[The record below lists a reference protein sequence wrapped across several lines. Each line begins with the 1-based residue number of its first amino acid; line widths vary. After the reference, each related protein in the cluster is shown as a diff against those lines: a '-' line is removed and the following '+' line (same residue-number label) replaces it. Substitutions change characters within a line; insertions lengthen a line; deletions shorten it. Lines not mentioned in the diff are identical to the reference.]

1 MKSFL
6 LLLIPFLFL
15 MTLMGLIGTLESF
28 DDNRRYLGEWLSIFL
43 FSFLLLIPACFK
55 YMQTEDDFLFL
66 WVKTKSKR
74 LREKKESAKE
84 AMRKE
89 LEED

>member
-1 MKSFL
+1 MKTFMVLSFIGL
-6 LLLIPFLFL
+6 AWFAFAGLIYAEDAFKFISVATAILLIPFYSK
-15 MTLMGLIGTLESF
+15 IE
-28 DDNRRYLGEWLSIFL
+28 R
-43 FSFLLLIPACFK
+43 
-55 YMQTEDDFLFL
+55 TEDDYLFL

-74 LREKKESAKE
+74 LRERKNSAKE

>member
-1 MKSFL
+1 MKTFL
-6 LLLIPFLFL
+6 FLLIPILFL
-15 MTLMGLIGTLESF
+15 MTLTGF
-28 DDNRRYLGEWLSIFL
+28 LGSIDQAGEREFVIWLSVFI
-43 FSFLLLIPACFK
+43 FSFALLTPSYFK
-55 YMQTEDDFLFL
+55 YVNTEDDFLFL

-74 LREKKESAKE
+74 LRERKESAKE

>member
-15 MTLMGLIGTLESF
+15 MTLMGLYGTIEKF
-28 DDNRRYLGEWLSIFL
+28 DDRDLVIWLSVFL
-43 FSFLLLIPACFK
+43 FSLFLLIPACFK
-55 YMQTEDDFLFL
+55 YMETEDDFLFL

-74 LREKKESAKE
+74 LRERKESAKE

>member
-6 LLLIPFLFL
+6 FLFSPFLACLAIACFIISIMQFGKSDFPLFLSISLFSSFLLIP
-15 MTLMGLIGTLESF
+15 S
-28 DDNRRYLGEWLSIFL
+28 YY
-43 FSFLLLIPACFK
+43 K
-55 YMQTEDDFLFL
+55 YKSTEDDFLFL

-74 LREKKESAKE
+74 LRERKESAKE

>member
-15 MTLMGLIGTLESF
+15 MTLFGAMGTI
-28 DDNRRYLGEWLSIFL
+28 DQAGEREFGIWLTVFI
-43 FSFLLLIPACFK
+43 FSFALLIPSYFK

-74 LREKKESAKE
+74 LRERKDSAKE

>member
-1 MKSFL
+1 
-6 LLLIPFLFL
+6 
-15 MTLMGLIGTLESF
+15 
-28 DDNRRYLGEWLSIFL
+28 
-43 FSFLLLIPACFK
+43 
-55 YMQTEDDFLFL
+55 MQTEDDFLFL

-74 LREKKESAKE
+74 LRERKESAKE

>member
-15 MTLMGLIGTLESF
+15 MTLMGLYGTIEKF
-28 DDNRRYLGEWLSIFL
+28 DDRDLVIWLSVFL
-43 FSFLLLIPACFK
+43 FSFFLLIPACFK
-55 YMQTEDDFLFL
+55 YMETEDDFLFL

-74 LREKKESAKE
+74 LRERKESAKE

>member
-1 MKSFL
+1 
-6 LLLIPFLFL
+6 
-15 MTLMGLIGTLESF
+15 MTLMGLYGTIEKF
-28 DDNRRYLGEWLSIFL
+28 DDRDLVIWLSVFL
-43 FSFLLLIPACFK
+43 FSFFLLIPACFK
-55 YMQTEDDFLFL
+55 YMETEDDFLFL

-74 LREKKESAKE
+74 LRERKESAKE